1 MPGAFTT
8 YTLTALLLSVT
19 WADHH
24 QNEAELSCLKLSP
37 FNADFAFALY
47 KRLNAQTAAGQNT
60 FFSPLG
66 ISTALSMLSAGASGE
81 THSQLFSTL
90 GYSTLNQTQVN
101 KAYENLLH
109 MLGQSHENEQLKV
122 GNAVALRS
130 NFSPKENYLT
140 AVRSHFSSEIFQV
153 DLSKPDNAAAEIN
166 KFVANKTHDKIKDA
180 VKDIDPDMAMMLIN
194 YVYFKGEWATRFS
207 SELTH
212 KADFHVNATAT
223 VQVDMMQNNDVYQIY
238 QDAEN
243 HTTVIQLP
251 YKGNTFMMIVLPDEG
266 KMEEVEGYISRDYI
280 WHWHKS
286 VNESLKA
293 SRRTLVAAKM
303 PGAFAVSTLTAL
315 LLSVT
320 WADHHQHPLPHIE
333 AELNC
338 LKLSPF
344 NADFAF
350 ALYKRLNAQ
359 TAAGH
364 NIFFSPLGISTALSM
379 LSAGASGETHSQLFS
394 TLGYSTLNQ
403 TQVNNAYENLLH
415 SLGQSHELEQLNV
428 GNAVALRSN
437 FSPLEKFLKVVR
449 HYYSAEIFKVDLNK
463 PDEAAAEINT
473 FISNKTHDKI
483 KDAVK
488 EIDPD
493 MVMLLI
499 NYVYFKAEWKKPFNR
514 DLTTKADFNVNTA
527 TKVQVD
533 MMMDTDFYDIYMDA
547 VNHTTVIKLP
557 YKGNTSMMIVLPDE
571 GKMEE
576 VEGFISKDHMRH
588 WHNSLSKHHVDLYL
602 PKFSISTEAS
612 LKETLQE
619 MGITDAFGDQA
630 DFSGVSDTDRMKVS
644 QVTHNAALS
653 VTEMGTEAAAATIVT
668 GVATSLPLTL
678 KVDRPFL
685 VCIWD
690 HSIRSLLFMGKINN
704 PTAM

>member
-24 QNEAELSCLKLSP
+24 QHPLPHHEAELSCLKLSP
-37 FNADFAFALY
+37 FNAEFAFALY

-101 KAYENLLH
+101 NAYENLLH

-140 AVRSHFSSEIFQV
+140 ALRSHFSSEIFKV

-286 VNESLKA
+286 VNE
-293 SRRTLVAAKM
+293 RCV
-303 PGAFAVSTLTAL
+303 
-315 LLSVT
+315 
-320 WADHHQHPLPHIE
+320 I
-333 AELNC
+333 
-338 LKLSPF
+338 
-344 NADFAF
+344 
-350 ALYKRLNAQ
+350 
-359 TAAGH
+359 
-364 NIFFSPLGISTALSM
+364 
-379 LSAGASGETHSQLFS
+379 LF
-394 TLGYSTLNQ
+394 
-403 TQVNNAYENLLH
+403 
-415 SLGQSHELEQLNV
+415 
-428 GNAVALRSN
+428 
-437 FSPLEKFLKVVR
+437 
-449 HYYSAEIFKVDLNK
+449 
-463 PDEAAAEINT
+463 
-473 FISNKTHDKI
+473 
-483 KDAVK
+483 
-488 EIDPD
+488 
-493 MVMLLI
+493 M
-499 NYVYFKAEWKKPFNR
+499 
-514 DLTTKADFNVNTA
+514 
-527 TKVQVD
+527 
-533 MMMDTDFYDIYMDA
+533 
-547 VNHTTVIKLP
+547 
-557 YKGNTSMMIVLPDE
+557 
-571 GKMEE
+571 
-576 VEGFISKDHMRH
+576 
-588 WHNSLSKHHVDLYL
+588 
-602 PKFSISTEAS
+602 PKFSVSADYS
-612 LKETLQE
+612 LKNILRE
-619 MGITDAFGDQA
+619 MGIIDAFDDKA
-630 DFSGVSDTDRMKVS
+630 DFSGLSDAANLVVTKVS
-644 QVTHNAALS
+644 HQAVLN
-653 VTEMGTEAAAATIVT
+653 VDEFGTEAAASTTVQISPRGGCITENV
-668 GVATSLPLTL
+668 
-678 KVDRPFL
+678 KVNTPFL
-685 VCIWD
+685 VFIVEKPT
-690 HSIRSLLFMGKINN
+690 RSLLFMAKIND
-704 PTAM
+704 PTAA